1 LKDHKSFT
9 MATCYTWNARGV
21 DCLVKKIPLGPCNL
35 TLVNIYSNLFW
46 TSLLEK
52 HLIIVY
58 TMNLNYLPIEVY
70 TYALQLILITK
81 VVLESLPILHI
92 RYYISQFGEQS
103 KSLEFEIL
111 QTC

>member
-1 LKDHKSFT
+1 
-9 MATCYTWNARGV
+9 
-21 DCLVKKIPLGPCNL
+21 
-35 TLVNIYSNLFW
+35 
-46 TSLLEK
+46 
-52 HLIIVY
+52 
-58 TMNLNYLPIEVY
+58 MNLSYLPIEVY

-103 KSLEFEIL
+103 KSLEFEIV